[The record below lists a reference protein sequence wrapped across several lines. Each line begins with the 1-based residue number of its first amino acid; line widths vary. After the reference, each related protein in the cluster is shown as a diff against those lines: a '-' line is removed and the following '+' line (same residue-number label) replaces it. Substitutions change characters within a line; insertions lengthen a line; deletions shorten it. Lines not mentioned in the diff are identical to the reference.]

1 MQLYPSFYFRPLTHT
16 IKLSHFF
23 NISLRNP
30 TIQELPIFEESIRNL
45 STRLSDKE
53 RRRILYTLYP
63 MGGSIPEGSLEE
75 QFIKSLSKIWVIAHT
90 DQTLPFEKGLVDY
103 GFLCGF
109 ASTQQYLRNPGGFI
123 CDINT
128 LSPRELLRALKKE
141 LPKAAELISNPSL
154 RIDDLQ
160 DLIQQAT
167 YWDGIFAQHTF
178 PYVQMATAMR
188 TAGTNKSPLQ
198 QLLQYCV
205 AAEILLVHN
214 PSKGDSKMPIN
225 RQFTS
230 KLTLVRYIM
239 IKIKNQ
245 QHLNT
250 PEELQLLFNQLYELR
265 SQIIHGRQQ
274 KAPSK
279 ALIAQYLNILFPTI
293 RLAIE
298 LQGTDPLFMEFIK
311 KI

>member
-1 MQLYPSFYFRPLTHT
+1 MQLYPSFYFRPLPNT

-30 TIQELPIFEESIRNL
+30 TNQELPIFEESIRNL

-63 MGGSIPEGSLEE
+63 LGNFMLEGTLEK
-75 QFIKSLSKIWVIAHT
+75 QFVQSLSRIWIVAYT
-90 DQTLPFEKGLVDY
+90 DQKLPFEKGLVDY

-109 ASTQQYLRNPGGFI
+109 SSDQEYLRNPCGFI

-141 LPKAAELISNPSL
+141 LPKAAKLILNPSS
-154 RIDDLQ
+154 RSEDLQ
-160 DLIQQAT
+160 DLIQQANS
-167 YWDGIFAQHTF
+167 WDGIFAQNTF
-178 PYVQMATAMR
+178 PYIPLATTLR
-188 TAGTNKSPLQ
+188 TAGTTKDPIQ
-198 QLLQYCV
+198 QLLQYCI
-205 AAEILLVHN
+205 ASEILLVHN

-225 RQFTS
+225 RQFTN
-230 KLTLVRYIM
+230 KLALVRYMM
-239 IKIKNQ
+239 IKLKNQ

-250 PEELQLLFNQLYELR
+250 PEELQILFTQLYDLR

-274 KAPSK
+274 KPPPK
-279 ALIAQYLNILFPTI
+279 FLIAQYLNILFPTI

-298 LQGTDPLFMEFIK
+298 LQGIDPLLIEFIK